1 MPSLVNTW
9 PRWYRT
15 VRELMNRRVPIS
27 GFDRPSRASR
37 ATWASWAVSGWLA
50 GPGGVRAGWAVRL
63 RLSRP
68 IEDTSLTVGEDSRD
82 EPPQLGIEVKLAELL
97 VVRHQLKRA
106 HDEVGDLFQI
116 QLQEC
121 GEIGHPGDYQRRS

>member
-1 MPSLVNTW
+1 MELPAGADAKLGEHLAQVVPNGAG
-9 PRWYRT
+9 
-15 VRELMNRRVPIS
+15 LMNRRVPIS

-82 EPPQLGIEVKLAELL
+82 EPPQLGIEV
-97 VVRHQLKRA
+97 
-106 HDEVGDLFQI
+106 
-116 QLQEC
+116 
-121 GEIGHPGDYQRRS
+121 